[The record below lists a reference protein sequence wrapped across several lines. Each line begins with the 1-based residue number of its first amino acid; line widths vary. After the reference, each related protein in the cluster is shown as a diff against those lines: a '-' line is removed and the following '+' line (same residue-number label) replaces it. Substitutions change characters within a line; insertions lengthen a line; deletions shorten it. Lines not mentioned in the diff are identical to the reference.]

1 MFLQRLTKWIKNTLS
16 RIISHVRTAFTY
28 EAEGEPVA
36 SNYTQVTEHS
46 FVSADYL
53 LPPNWLEDARR
64 LRPQLLTPDET
75 SRRRPLETTPL
86 ERAEKQQLPS
96 QSLTAGTNN
105 QAARV
110 GSSQAQQPPRPAPPA
125 QPTRAI
131 PASPKDVTSHDE
143 TADDQA
149 LHRRLMS
156 LKHLV
161 RLGVYNEGFASG
173 RTPEQ
178 YHHSLGIDEYDDEMG
193 GE

>member
-1 MFLQRLTKWIKNTLS
+1 MFLQRLTKWFKETFS
-16 RIISHVRTAFTY
+16 RIVSHVRAAFTY
-28 EAEGEPVA
+28 DDEREPVT
-36 SNYTQVTEHS
+36 SDYTRVTEHS

-75 SRRRPLETTPL
+75 SLRRPLETKPA
-86 ERAEKQQLPS
+86 EKAEKQQLPS
-96 QSLTAGTNN
+96 QGRTTSTNN

-110 GSSQAQQPPRPAPPA
+110 GSSQAQQPPRSTPPT
-125 QPTRAI
+125 QPVQAI
-131 PASPKDVTSHDE
+131 PTSPKDSAAHDE
-143 TADDQA
+143 AADDQL

-161 RLGVYNEGFASG
+161 RLGVYNEGFGSG

-193 GE
+193 GG